1 MFDVL
6 QLQKP
11 KRALPFTQ
19 VDAAKKGVHVYSESN
34 QQIKISTRD
43 VEDVILTSYAQVS
56 SPSSGRDD
64 SDGCNILENVAFDY
78 CAENLRSS
86 KARVDWGHLYLCS
99 LVGKSFEHA
108 MIIKSGK
115 GKLLTA
121 GLLAKTPQEQRR
133 IICGPIFDRP
143 DGLVVL
149 YRMILKHSKLEF
161 LQLFTLFDQIVV
173 YPVAYFCN
181 HGKDRTGLTTVF
193 LQSICGVDRET
204 IINNYLLSDHF
215 LRPLK
220 STVDYEMMDGGL
232 TPDIMSRTPAFVM
245 RATLDYLEK
254 KYGGVCQYL
263 VHIGVTPH
271 TLESIR
277 QRLVEFD

>member
-1 MFDVL
+1 M
-6 QLQKP
+6 QKP
-11 KRALPFTQ
+11 KRSLPFQSCATSVLPSYAPSRQ
-19 VDAAKKGVHVYSESN
+19 E
-34 QQIKISTRD
+34 IKISTRD
-43 VEDVILTSYAQVS
+43 VEDTLLTSHVQTTT
-56 SPSSGRDD
+56 PKREEKCGDFH
-64 SDGCNILENVAFDY
+64 LENVSFDFN
-78 CAENLRSS
+78 AENLQSS
-86 KARVDWGHLYLCS
+86 RAREDWGHLYLCS
-99 LVGKSFEHA
+99 LVGKGFEHA

-121 GLLAKTPQEQRR
+121 GLLASTPQEQRR

-149 YRMILKHSKLEF
+149 YRMMLKHSQMEF
-161 LQLFTLFDQIVV
+161 LELLTLIDQVAV
-173 YPVAYFCN
+173 YPIAYFCN

-245 RATLDYLEK
+245 RATLEYLDK
-254 KYGGVCQYL
+254 KYGGPVEYL
-263 VHIGVTPH
+263 RRIGVTNQMINN
-271 TLESIR
+271 IR
-277 QRLVEFD
+277 ARLIEYDRN